1 MNAVG
6 GFFPKLP
13 GQRLENAVSGPPAGC
28 VSATGGRIESRN
40 AGAARP
46 FRRSGKPEDLVDACR
61 KGRRKLQERE
71 LND

>member
-13 GQRLENAVSGPPAGC
+13 GQRLEHAVSGPPAEC
-28 VSATGGRIESRN
+28 VAATGGCIEHRS
-40 AGAARP
+40 ASAARP
-46 FRRSGKPEDLVDACR
+46 FRRSGKPEDLVDACG

-71 LND
+71 SND